1 MMGLFFVHILL
12 EIKEKENINY
22 FGPIFLASL
31 KKLQNH
37 ISHLLFSPQKW
48 FWYQI
53 VLENNQK
60 FEKNLFSGITSVF
73 DPLSGINEY
82 FMHILLN
89 EETFSL

>member
-1 MMGLFFVHILL
+1 ML

-22 FGPIFLASL
+22 FGPIFQASS

-53 VLENNQK
+53 ILESNNK
-60 FEKNLFSGITSVF
+60 FEKKLFFGITSVF
-73 DPLSGINEY
+73 DPFSGISEN